1 MSFAGSGSPT
11 TARVRRR
18 VSLVTG
24 GTDGIGR
31 AVAVELARRGE
42 RVLFVGRNEE
52 RGAQVLGALHAIA
65 PCVRHQFLRADLSL
79 LGETARVA
87 EQVALATDR
96 LDAAVFCA
104 GVLSMVPRWTLE
116 GLERNFVLNYLSRYL
131 LARRLLPLL
140 AQAPSGRLVLVANAG
155 VYKDTLDF
163 DDLQYRRGRPG
174 LNVSGR
180 TQFANDLFVTELA
193 DRVRG
198 SRVEVFGVF
207 PGVTATS
214 VFRNAEGLPWLARTV
229 APTWLSL
236 FAQPPHE
243 AAQTPVY
250 LARGARL
257 AGRGGRFFGPRLRER
272 TVPARAQ
279 RLDRRNALW
288 LASQS
293 LVHDY
298 LLPAHALPDDW
309 TVESATEAMPA

>member
-1 MSFAGSGSPT
+1 MCRARQ
-11 TARVRRR
+11 TAFCERAR
-18 VSLVTG
+18 LNPG
-24 GTDGIGR
+24 GEDPQALFECLRTCDPGLDG
-31 AVAVELARRGE
+31 
-42 RVLFVGRNEE
+42 
-52 RGAQVLGALHAIA
+52 
-65 PCVRHQFLRADLSL
+65 P
-79 LGETARVA
+79 
-87 EQVALATDR
+87 
-96 LDAAVFCA
+96 
-104 GVLSMVPRWTLE
+104 
-116 GLERNFVLNYLSRYL
+116 
-131 LARRLLPLL
+131 
-140 AQAPSGRLVLVANAG
+140 GRLVLVANAG
-155 VYKDTLDF
+155 FYKDTLDF

-198 SRVEVFGVF
+198 SRVEVFGVS

-214 VFRNAEGLPWLARTV
+214 VFCNAEGLPWLVRTL
-229 APTWLSL
+229 APAWLSL

-272 TVPARAQ
+272 PVPARAL
-279 RLDRRNALW
+279 RLDRRSALW